1 MRDAKETKGGGLMI
15 LYKNTNFLIKK
26 IETIHKDI
34 LVIQCQIYSLELRMI
49 LVYMSVTNYDGN
61 NQLIQYVQEHI
72 ENTKNYIILGDF
84 NGHTGFLG
92 PQSRNKNGDMMLDL
106 IDKNNLILLNGHP
119 ECKGEITWQQIRERK
134 STIDYLIIDTELH
147 QRFEKMTIDEQKEEF
162 DLSYHNILI
171 ATFTVKNKD
180 QNQFKDRIHSKMTYV
195 KINEETS
202 RKFTSQV
209 KIKISHNTTLEQDED
224 IIKEAKQQCMV
235 RTINKRYSNITGEE
249 EKTWFC
255 EKIKRGISIRKK
267 YNRERR
273 NEQDKCKREMLGK
286 NTSNKRKRHKN
297 LLKKKLTNMNEQL
310 LMTFETR
317 KDIRNYG
324 TLSTH

>member
-1 MRDAKETKGGGLMI
+1 MI

-92 PQSRNKNGDMMLDL
+92 PHSMNKNGDMMLDL
-106 IDKNNLILLNGHP
+106 IDRNNLILLNGHP
-119 ECKGEITWQQIRERK
+119 ECKGEITWQQRERK

-162 DLSYHNILI
+162 DLSDHNMLT

-180 QNQFKDRIHSKMTYV
+180 QNQFKDRTHSKMTYV

-202 RKFTSQV
+202 RKFTAQV
-209 KIKISHNTTLEQDED
+209 KLIQP
-224 IIKEAKQQCMV
+224 
-235 RTINKRYSNITGEE
+235 
-249 EKTWFC
+249 
-255 EKIKRGISIRKK
+255 
-267 YNRERR
+267 
-273 NEQDKCKREMLGK
+273 
-286 NTSNKRKRHKN
+286 
-297 LLKKKLTNMNEQL
+297 
-310 LMTFETR
+310 
-317 KDIRNYG
+317 
-324 TLSTH
+324 